1 MFIRQQKRAK
11 TQMAQ
16 KIAKHTSRDAP
27 RRHLSGHKCARGLEN
42 HPDCD
47 PADECRGHWSNQ
59 DGPPGHHFPLPWPL

>member
-16 KIAKHTSRDAP
+16 KIAKRTSRDAP
-27 RRHLSGHKCARGLEN
+27 RRHLPGHKCARGLEN

-47 PADECRGHWSNQ
+47 PVNVCRGLWSNQ
-59 DGPPGHHFPLPWPL
+59 NGPPGHHFPPP